1 MATNIVDG
9 SVLDTDM
16 TNICN
21 SIRAKGGASGTIAYA
36 PGDTT
41 AICGAI
47 ANIPSGGGGGSHT
60 YSTTEQLV
68 GEWIDG
74 SPVYEISISSNT
86 AIDMYVFTTV
96 ADLSSY
102 NVDKIVSIDVSVTV
116 NEDGDS
122 IYRTY
127 ARGQYFIALFR
138 HSDSLL
144 QLKQSITSR
153 GGLNWSTV
161 ATIRYTKTAS

>member
-1 MATNIVDG
+1 MAF
-9 SVLDTDM
+9 L
-16 TNICN
+16 
-21 SIRAKGGASGTIAYA
+21 R
-36 PGDTT
+36 
-41 AICGAI
+41 
-47 ANIPSGGGGGSHT
+47 SGGVLLQQGGSDYHT
-60 YSTTEQLV
+60 YSTTEKKI

-74 SPVYEISISSNT
+74 SEVYEITISSNT

-96 ADLSSY
+96 ADLSSN

-138 HSDSLL
+138 HSDSLF

-153 GGLNWSTV
+153 GGLNWTTV
-161 ATIRYTKTAS
+161 ATIRYTKTNS